1 MLSIHTAS
9 EHTHTHIR
17 VRTSSAIRQR
27 GKKERS
33 NFNQTKCFRV
43 HALARSVAP
52 TRVYWDWFWQSVR
65 IVGRAYVYYVSIVSE
80 KFELKCFGRI
90 DTNEVEIAV
99 SNCTIAIWKSTLTDK
114 EADLSHTHT
123 HANLQR
129 KKEKWSD
136 TKAYETTTIQNGISS
151 RCFRK
156 RKIESVKLQRSPH
169 R

>member
-9 EHTHTHIR
+9 EHTHAR
-17 VRTSSAIRQR
+17 ARRAQYGREA
-27 GKKERS
+27 KKKGQILTRLNALE
-33 NFNQTKCFRV
+33 V

-123 HANLQR
+123 R
-129 KKEKWSD
+129 KLATKKREVKRHQSVRNDHNSKW
-136 TKAYETTTIQNGISS
+136 N
-151 RCFRK
+151 
-156 RKIESVKLQRSPH
+156 
-169 R
+169 